1 VEAQDEVAAK
11 VAQLLRDAFGIGP
24 GARVV
29 AAVSGGPDSMAM
41 LHLLKASAD
50 REGWR
55 VIAAHVNHGF
65 RPQESAAEAELVRE
79 TAVEWGIPFEL
90 AEIDMPAH
98 IAETGENAQ
107 AASRE
112 RRYAFL
118 RETARRHGASRI
130 AVAHHADDQAET
142 VLMRIL
148 RGSGVKGLAGIPMKR
163 GEEELELIRPLL
175 RITKSELLA
184 YNQRHGVPSASDS
197 SNAKTHYLRN
207 SVRLEALPYLERY
220 NPDLRAGLAR
230 LAELA
235 SADDDYMEAEA
246 RRALAAGARRAGGG
260 WRLDLNVLRGL
271 HLALQRRMI
280 KLILN
285 GLAGLH
291 AQARFEQVEEIVS
304 TLTADRPDV
313 ARFDIGSGL
322 VLIREYGYAYIGPA
336 PEAQAGYAY
345 PVTALPARSERLEL
359 TVPECGLVFGF
370 SREDGV
376 VAYSPGSRWEA
387 FFDEAELTMPLMVR
401 SRRPGD
407 RMDPLG
413 LNGSKKVQD
422 ILVDAKVPRSLR
434 HLNPL
439 LVDGAG
445 RILWMPG
452 LRRSKHAVPGEKSGG
467 VVRVTCSESSH
478 HTV

>member
-1 VEAQDEVAAK
+1 MEAQDELGARVARS
-11 VAQLLRDAFGIGP
+11 LRDTFGIGP

-29 AAVSGGPDSMAM
+29 AAVSGGADSMAM
-41 LHLLKASAD
+41 LHLLKAAAD
-50 REGWR
+50 RDGWH

-65 RPQESAAEAELVRE
+65 RGSESQAEAELVRDI
-79 TAVEWGIPFEL
+79 AAAWGIPFEL
-90 AEIDMPAH
+90 AEIDMPAY
-98 IAETGENAQ
+98 IAATGLNPQ

-118 RETARRHGASRI
+118 REAARMHGAASI

-142 VLMRIL
+142 VLMRML
-148 RGSGVKGLAGIPMKR
+148 RGSGVTGLAGIPLRR
-163 GEEELELIRPLL
+163 GEQELELIRPLL

-184 YNQRHGVPSASDS
+184 YNVRQGVPSASDS

-235 SADDDYMEAEA
+235 SAEDDYMEAA
-246 RRALAAGARRAGGG
+246 AIRALAAGAERSGAG
-260 WRLDLNVLRGL
+260 WRLDADVFRGL

-285 GLAGLH
+285 GLAGPH
-291 AQARFEQVEEIVS
+291 AQARFEQVEEIVA
-304 TLTADRPDV
+304 TLTAERPDI
-313 ARFDIGSGL
+313 ARIDVGSGL
-322 VLIREYGYAYIGPA
+322 ALIREYGYAYIGPA
-336 PEAQAGYAY
+336 PDAQAGYIYTVAEI
-345 PVTALPARSERLEL
+345 PAHSGELEL
-359 TVPECGLVFGF
+359 SVPECGLVFRF
-370 SREDGV
+370 SREDEIV
-376 VAYSPGSRWEA
+376 DPTPGSRWEA
-387 FFDEAELTMPLMVR
+387 FFDEAELPMPLAVR
-401 SRRPGD
+401 SRMPGD

-452 LRRSKHAVPGEKSGG
+452 LRRSRHAVPGEGTGG
-467 VVRVTCSESSH
+467 AIRVTCSESSH